1 MREDLLAL
9 EQLVPG
15 QPDAEFGLGLYDYY
29 ADVLPRLLRLVR
41 FVLGIPGG
49 DRERGLARIEA
60 AREGS
65 LFSTVEVQAQLFE
78 IYAFFEQQPD
88 RALPEI
94 GALRQRFPGS
104 PLWGLKL
111 AALELDMGL
120 YREAIEVSR
129 AMVAAA
135 ERGHPNYGPPA
146 QAQARL
152 ALAEALLL
160 ELRPQEAEHAFA
172 AIDTTALDTQR
183 RARAALLRGR
193 ALELAGRRAAALPLY
208 AEAER
213 TGADDVRHEAQQAR
227 RTPIAAER
235 RAALQQLAAGRRLW
249 QAGRVGEAALAY
261 RMALA
266 AWPDSQEAALGV
278 ADALVSEGRRDWPE
292 SVVPRLASARE
303 LDAPWLGPWAR
314 LLLARLADLAGER
327 PRAVELYRSV
337 LTAPLGRRRL
347 AQAAA
352 AGLATPFTPV
362 ASP

>member
-1 MREDLLAL
+1 
-9 EQLVPG
+9 
-15 QPDAEFGLGLYDYY
+15 
-29 ADVLPRLLRLVR
+29 
-41 FVLGIPGG
+41 VLGIPGG

-60 AREGS
+60 ARVGS

-78 IYAFFEQQPD
+78 IHAFFEEQPD
-88 RALPEI
+88 RALPEMR
-94 GALRQRFPGS
+94 ALRQRFPGS

-160 ELRPQEAEHAFA
+160 ELRPQQAADAFA
-172 AIDTTALDTQR
+172 AIDSAALDAPR
-183 RARAALLRGR
+183 RSRAALLHGR

-208 AEAER
+208 GAAER
-213 TGADDVRHEAQQAR
+213 SGADDVRREAQRVR
-227 RTPIAAER
+227 RTPIDAER
-235 RAALQQLAAGRRLW
+235 IAALPQLAAGRRLW

-261 RMALA
+261 RMVLD

-278 ADALVSEGRRDWPE
+278 ADALVAEGRRDWPE
-292 SVVPRLASARE
+292 RVVPRLARARQ
-303 LDAPWLGPWAR
+303 LDPPWLAPWAR

-327 PRAVELYRSV
+327 ARAVELYRSV
-337 LTAPLGRRRL
+337 LTAPLGRQRL

-352 AGLATPFTPV
+352 AGLATPFAP
-362 ASP
+362 AALP